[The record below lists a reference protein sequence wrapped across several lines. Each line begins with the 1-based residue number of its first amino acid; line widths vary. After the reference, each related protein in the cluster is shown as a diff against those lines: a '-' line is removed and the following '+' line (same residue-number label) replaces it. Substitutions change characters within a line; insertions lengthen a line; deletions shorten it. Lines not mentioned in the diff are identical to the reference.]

1 MAYRLSISVASRG
14 SRDRE
19 KVFDQVRAADEGGVD
34 TAWVAESWGE
44 DAFTLMTQMV
54 DRTTRLNIGS
64 GIVNVFSRTPAAIAQ
79 HFGTLDVVSGG
90 RMVIGLGTSG
100 ANVIEHFHGMP
111 FERPLDRM
119 REYVDVIN
127 VLMRGEPL
135 NFEGEFFQMNRG
147 FTLRFE
153 RERDHI
159 PVYLATLA
167 PKSLQITAE
176 VADGWLPIWTPIEA
190 LPGVTKAFR
199 ERVVGAGREAD
210 AVTVRSPGGVVFT
223 KDVERARA
231 AVAGNF
237 AFYMA
242 RMGVFYHRHLS
253 RLGYS
258 DVADQVRAAWNE
270 GGSSAGAA
278 AVPPQLQQSLTLVT
292 NSVEAARERFA
303 AEEAAGIQL
312 HSVSVDIEDVA
323 ERRRVYESLTG

>member
-1 MAYRLSISVASRG
+1 MNYRLSVSVASRG

-19 KVFDQVRAADEGGVD
+19 TVFDQVRAADEGGVD

-44 DAFTLMTQMV
+44 DAFTLMTQIV
-54 DRTTRLNIGS
+54 DRTTRLKVGS
-64 GIVNVFSRTPAAIAQ
+64 GILNVFSRTPAAIAQ
-79 HFGTLDVVSGG
+79 HFGALDVVSGG

-119 REYVDVIN
+119 REYVEIIN
-127 VLMRGEPL
+127 ILMRGEPL
-135 NFEGEFFQMNRG
+135 NFSGEFFEMSRG

-167 PKSLQITAE
+167 PKSLQFTAE
-176 VADGWLPIWTPIEA
+176 VADGWLPIWTPVEA
-190 LPGVTKAFR
+190 LPGMTKSFR
-199 ERVVGAGREAD
+199 ERVTAAGRDAD
-210 AVTVRSPGGVVFT
+210 SVTVRSPGGVIFT
-223 KDVERARA
+223 KDVERGRA

-242 RMGVFYHRHLS
+242 RMGVFYHRHVS

-258 DVADQVRAAWNE
+258 SIANAVRDAWAS

-278 AVPPQLQQSLTLVT
+278 AVPPEFQQALTLVT
-292 NSVEAARERFA
+292 DSIEAARERFA
-303 AEEAAGIQL
+303 AEEAAGIHL
-312 HSVSVDIEDVA
+312 HSVNVDLDDA
-323 ERRRVYESLTG
+323 AARRKVYESLAG

>member
-1 MAYRLSISVASRG
+1 MTYRLSISVGSRG
-14 SRDRE
+14 ARDRE
-19 KVFDQVRAADEGGVD
+19 RVFDQVRAADEGGVD

-44 DAFTLMTQMV
+44 DAFTLMTQIV
-54 DRTTRLNIGS
+54 DRTTRLNVGS
-64 GIVNVFSRTPAAIAQ
+64 GIINVFSRTPAAIAQ

-100 ANVIEHFHGMP
+100 ANVIEHFHGVP

-119 REYVDVIN
+119 REYVEIIN
-127 VLMRGEPL
+127 ILLSGEPL
-135 NFEGEFFQMNRG
+135 NYEGEFFQMSRG

-153 RERDHI
+153 RERDHV

-190 LPGVTKAFR
+190 LPAVTKAFR
-199 ERVVGAGREAD
+199 ERVVGAGRAAD
-210 AVTVRSPGGVVFT
+210 AVTVRSPGGIVFT

-242 RMGVFYHRHLS
+242 RMGVFYHRHLT
-253 RLGYS
+253 RLGYG
-258 DVADQVRAAWNE
+258 DVADRVRAAWDK

-278 AVPPQLQQSLTLVT
+278 AVPPELQQSLTLVT
-292 NSVEAARERFA
+292 NSVEAARERIA

-312 HSVSVDIEDVA
+312 HSVSVEIEDVA